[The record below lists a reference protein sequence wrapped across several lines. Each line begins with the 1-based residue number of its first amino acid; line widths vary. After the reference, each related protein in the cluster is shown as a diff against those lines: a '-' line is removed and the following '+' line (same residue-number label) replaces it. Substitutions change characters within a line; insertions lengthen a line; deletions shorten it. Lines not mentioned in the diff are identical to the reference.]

1 MRSMAFVCG
10 MVLAFASISSLP
22 LQAAPPTAEQ
32 EAKEE
37 QAFQQA
43 AALVAPAV
51 VKIETVGGLD
61 RVSGQLAATGPTTGV
76 IVAAD
81 GWIISSAFNFVT
93 QPEQVLVTLSDG
105 RRLAAKLVATDRS
118 KMLTLLKV
126 DEQNLPVAQAAHPEA
141 MRVGQWAI
149 ALGRTLEGE
158 SPSVSVGIISAL
170 RRIWGK
176 AIQTDAKIS
185 PINYGGPLININ
197 GQVLGILVPLAAQGK
212 DDAVAGVE
220 WYDSGIG
227 FAIPL
232 TDIQNTLDRLKQGHD
247 LLAGLLGITFKSQD
261 EFAGEATL
269 DRVRY
274 GSPAQQAGLKTGD
287 AVVSLDG
294 KPISR
299 IAQFRQIMGTK
310 YAGDKVVI
318 IAKRGDKEIT
328 ADVTLVGEMVPYEFP
343 FLGILPERVNS
354 NLPAEQGT
362 KVRAIWKDSPAAQ
375 AGLKAADQILQAGD
389 QAVTDSLSLRDRI
402 SRARPGDAVTL
413 SVKTG
418 TAEPRTVTL
427 KLGSF
432 PDLVPAELDPA
443 FIAPPAKPKDDQDQP
458 AAEGA
463 PKKPT
468 TGLIT
473 ETFPGHDQD
482 YWAYIPQDYNPAGQ
496 YGLIVWLHPTGDTH
510 EAAVLKA
517 WKAHCEERGI
527 ILLAPKAKSPMG
539 WTANEAEF
547 IKELTEDFLKK
558 YSIDK
563 RRVALHGMGASGGL
577 AYALAFQERAIYRA
591 ALVIQTVLR
600 LPPPDNEPDF
610 QLQLFLVGLEQ
621 DPLHKGVKANSEALR
636 KLKFPVVYRQLPG
649 DATEYPAEAAVAEFA
664 RWLDVLDRI

>member
-1 MRSMAFVCG
+1 MRSMACRFG
-10 MVLAFASISSLP
+10 MLLAFASISSLAV
-22 LQAAPPTAEQ
+22 QAAPPTAEQ

-51 VKIETVGGLD
+51 VRIETVGGLD

-105 RRLAAKLVATDRS
+105 RRLTAKLIATDRS
-118 KMLTLLKV
+118 RMLTLLKV
-126 DEQNLPVAQAAHPEA
+126 DEQNLPTAQAVPAA
-141 MRVGQWAI
+141 SMRVGQWAL

-176 AIQTDAKIS
+176 AIQTDAKVS
-185 PINYGGPLININ
+185 PINYGGPLINVE

-232 TDIQNTLDRLKQGHD
+232 TDIQGTLERLKQGHD
-247 LLAGLLGITFKSQD
+247 LLSGLLGITFQSQD
-261 EFAGEATL
+261 EFAGAATL

-294 KPISR
+294 QKIAR

-310 YAGDKVVI
+310 YAGDKVVLV
-318 IAKRGDKEIT
+318 AKRGDQELT
-328 ADVTLVGEMVPYEFP
+328 ATVTLVGEMVPYEFP
-343 FLGILPERVNS
+343 FLGILPVRGSLKLAAV
-354 NLPAEQGT
+354 QGT
-362 KVRAIWKDSPAAQ
+362 QIRSVWKDSPAAQ
-375 AGLKAADQILQAGD
+375 AGLQPADRILQIGN
-389 QAVTDSLSLRDRI
+389 QAVTDSSNLRDHI
-402 SRARPGDAVTL
+402 SRVRPGDTVTL
-413 SVKTG
+413 SVKSG
-418 TAEPRTVTL
+418 TAAPRAVTV
-427 KLGSF
+427 KLGSI
-432 PDLVPAELDPA
+432 PDTVPAELDPA
-443 FIAPPAKPKDDQDQP
+443 FIAAPDKTDPP
-458 AAEGA
+458 AAEGERQ
-463 PKKPT
+463 KRT

-482 YWAYIPQDYNPAGQ
+482 YWAYLPQDYNPAAQ
-496 YGLIVWLHPTGDTH
+496 YGLLVWLHPAGDTQ
-510 EAAVLKA
+510 EAAVLKV
-517 WKAHCEERGI
+517 WKAQCEERGL

-539 WTANEAEF
+539 WTASEAQF

-558 YSIDK
+558 YSLDR
-563 RRVALHGMGASGGL
+563 RRVAIHGLGSSGGL
-577 AYALAFQERAIYRA
+577 AYALAFQERAIFRA
-591 ALVIQTVLR
+591 AVVIQTVLR
-600 LPPPDNEPDF
+600 LPPPDNEPDLP
-610 QLQLFLVGLEQ
+610 LQLFLVGREQ
-621 DPLHKGVKANSEALR
+621 NPLYKGVQANADALR
-636 KLKFPVVYRQLPG
+636 KLRFPVVYRLLSG
-649 DATEYPAEAAVAEFA
+649 DPAEYPAEPAVAEFA

>member
-1 MRSMAFVCG
+1 MRSKAFVFG
-10 MVLAFASISSLP
+10 MVLALASVASFP
-22 LQAAPPTAEQ
+22 VHAAPPTAEQ

-43 AALVAPAV
+43 AALIAPAV

-93 QPEQVLVTLSDG
+93 QPEQVLVTLADG
-105 RRLAAKLVATDRS
+105 RRLAAKLIATDRS

-126 DEQNLPVAQAAHPEA
+126 DEQNLPIAQAAPPES

-149 ALGRTLEGE
+149 ALGRTLEGDA
-158 SPSVSVGIISAL
+158 PSISVGIISAL
-170 RRIWGK
+170 KRIWGK
-176 AIQTDAKIS
+176 AIQTDAKVS
-185 PINYGGPLININ
+185 PINYGGPLINID

-232 TDIQNTLDRLKQGHD
+232 TEIQATLERLKQGKD

-261 EFAGEATL
+261 EFAGEAAL

-287 AVVSLDG
+287 TVVSLDG
-294 KPISR
+294 QKISR

-310 YAGDKVVI
+310 YAGDKVVLV
-318 IAKRGDKEIT
+318 AKRGDQEIT
-328 ADVTLVGEMVPYEFP
+328 ANATLVGEMVPYEFP
-343 FLGILPERVNS
+343 FLGILPARVNS
-354 NLPAEQGT
+354 AEPAEQGT
-362 KVRAIWKDSPAAQ
+362 KIRHVFKDSPAAQ
-375 AGLKAADQILQAGD
+375 AGLKPADLILKVGD
-389 QAVTDSLSLRDRI
+389 QAITDSISLRDGI
-402 SRARPGDAVTL
+402 SRVRPGDTVTL

-418 TAEPRTVTL
+418 AAEPRPVTI
-427 KLGSF
+427 KLGSI
-432 PDLVPAELDPA
+432 PETIPAELERA
-443 FIAPPAKPKDDQDQP
+443 FIAAPAKADEP
-458 AAEGA
+458 AAGEEA
-463 PKKPT
+463 KKLA

-473 ETFPGHDQD
+473 ETFPGHDQN
-482 YWAYIPQDYNPAGQ
+482 YWAYVPQDYNPAAQ
-496 YGLIVWLHPTGDTH
+496 YGLIVWLHPAGDTH

-527 ILLAPKAKSPMG
+527 ILLAPKAKSTMS
-539 WTANEAEF
+539 WTANEAQF

-558 YSIDK
+558 YSIDR
-563 RRVALHGMGASGGL
+563 RRVALHSMGATGGL

-591 ALVIQTVLR
+591 VLNIQTVLR

-610 QLQLFLVGLEQ
+610 SLQLFLVGMEK
-621 DPLHKGVKANSEALR
+621 DPLHKGVKANAEALR
-636 KLKFPVVYRQLPG
+636 KLKFPVVYRQLAG
-649 DATEYPAEAAVAEFA
+649 EVTEYPAEPAVAEFA

>member
-1 MRSMAFVCG
+1 MRSTAFVFG
-10 MVLAFASISSLP
+10 LVLAFASLSSSPAL
-22 LQAAPPTAEQ
+22 AVPPTAEQ

-81 GWIISSAFNFVT
+81 GWIISSAFNFIT
-93 QPEQVLVTLSDG
+93 QPEQVLVTLADG

-126 DEQNLPVAQAAHPEA
+126 DEQNLPIAQAAPPDA

-185 PINYGGPLININ
+185 PINYGGPLINID
-197 GQVLGILVPLAAQGK
+197 GQVLGILVPLAAQAK

-232 TDIQNTLDRLKQGHD
+232 TDIHGTLDRLKQGHD

-287 AVVSLDG
+287 AVLSLDG
-294 KPISR
+294 KKISR

-310 YAGDKVVI
+310 YAGDKVVLV
-318 IAKRGDKEIT
+318 AKRGDQEIT
-328 ADVTLVGEMVPYEFP
+328 ANVTLVGEMVPYEFP
-343 FLGILPERVNS
+343 FLGILPARVNS
-354 NLPAEQGT
+354 SLPADPGT
-362 KVRAIWKDSPAAQ
+362 KIRSVWKDSPAAQ
-375 AGLKAADQILQAGD
+375 AGLKPADQILQFGD
-389 QAVTDSLSLRDRI
+389 QAVTDSLNLRDRI
-402 SRARPGDAVTL
+402 SRVRPGDTITL

-432 PDLVPAELDPA
+432 PDAVPAELDPA
-443 FIAPPAKPKDDQDQP
+443 FIVPPEKADKP
-458 AAEGA
+458 AAEEE
-463 PKKPT
+463 PKKPA

-482 YWAYIPQDYNPAGQ
+482 YWAYIPQDYNPAAQ
-496 YGLIVWLHPTGDTH
+496 YGLIVWLHPTGETH

-539 WTANEAEF
+539 WTANEVQF

-558 YSIDK
+558 YSIDR
-563 RRVALHGMGASGGL
+563 RRVAIHGMGSSGGL

-591 ALVIQTVLR
+591 VLVIQTVLR

-610 QLQLFLVGLEQ
+610 SLQLFLIGVEKN
-621 DPLHKGVKANSEALR
+621 PLTKGVKANADALR
-636 KLKFPVVYRQLPG
+636 KLKFPVVYRLLPG
-649 DATEYPAEAAVAEFA
+649 DGTEYPAPSAVAEFA

>member
-1 MRSMAFVCG
+1 MRSTAFISG
-10 MVLAFASISSLP
+10 MVLALASISSFP

-32 EAKEE
+32 EEKEE

-43 AALVAPAV
+43 AALVAPTV
-51 VKIETVGGLD
+51 VRIETVGGLD

-126 DEQNLPVAQAAHPEA
+126 DEQNLPVAQPAPPES

-170 RRIWGK
+170 KRIWGK
-176 AIQTDAKIS
+176 AIQTDAKVS
-185 PINYGGPLININ
+185 PINYGGPLVNVE

-232 TDIQNTLDRLKQGHD
+232 TDIHGTLERLKQGHD

-294 KPISR
+294 KKIAR

-310 YAGDKVVI
+310 YAGDKIVLV
-318 IAKRGDKEIT
+318 AKRGDQEIT
-328 ADVTLVGEMVPYEFP
+328 ANVTLVGEMVPYEFP
-343 FLGILPERVNS
+343 FLGILPARVDTK
-354 NLPAEQGT
+354 LPAEQGARIRF
-362 KVRAIWKDSPAAQ
+362 VWKDSPAAQ
-375 AGLKAADQILQAGD
+375 AGLKPADHILQLGD
-389 QAVTDSLSLRDRI
+389 QAVTDSSNLRDRI
-402 SRARPGDAVTL
+402 SRVRPGDTVTL

-418 TAEPRTVTL
+418 TAEPRTVTV
-427 KLGSF
+427 KLGSI
-432 PDLVPAELDPA
+432 PELVPAELDPA
-443 FIAPPAKPKDDQDQP
+443 LIVPPAKPDEP
-458 AAEGA
+458 GAEGEE
-463 PKKPT
+463 KKRT

-482 YWAYIPQDYNPAGQ
+482 YWAYIPHDYNPAAQ
-496 YGLIVWLHPTGDTH
+496 YGLIVWLHPAGDTH

-527 ILLAPKAKSPMG
+527 ILLSPKAKSPMG
-539 WTANEAEF
+539 WTANEAQF
-547 IKELTEDFLKK
+547 IKELTEDFLKR
-558 YSIDK
+558 YSIDR
-563 RRVALHGMGASGGL
+563 RRVAIHGMGPSGGL

-591 ALVIQTVLR
+591 VLVIQTVLR

-610 QLQLFLVGLEQ
+610 PLQLFLVGMEKN
-621 DPLHKGVKANSEALR
+621 PLHKGVKANAEALR
-636 KLKFPVVYRQLPG
+636 KLKFPVVYRPLSSDP
-649 DATEYPAEAAVAEFA
+649 AEYPAEPAVAEFA